1 MNKIKLMKKC
11 LILISFIIS
20 SIFLFACSGKEK
32 ILSEKEINLYFMN
45 DDTYFKQAVFKKEYQ
60 INNDNI
66 DDVLLDFLA
75 SYFYHIEYSYPNAS
89 KSDLLD
95 EDTPNVSLY
104 FKKENMVYE
113 KVFLYSDIKLTN
125 KIEKDKILNYDDI
138 YVYYY
143 HPYLN
148 NFDYDWGTNNV
159 VYYYKETP
167 NFDKYSL
174 IPDNVILIK
183 DFSQIFYYIEIKDEL
198 KKQDIINLFKKYL
211 KVENN
216 HYINYEKMNIARGV
230 KQFDIDYNDE
240 LFEIYEASFVYTKH
254 EHGVYKFDNNSTVL
268 FENSNKTKNN
278 VYFLE
283 YDNNRDDVPHYTDEM
298 ILYYSHI
305 WDLVL

>member
-75 SYFYHIEYSYPNAS
+75 SYFYHIEYSYPNAN

-198 KKQDIINLFKKYL
+198 KKQDIIDLFKKYL

-240 LFEIYEASFVYTKH
+240 LFEIYEANFVYTKH